1 LLDLKEQTVFADYFL
16 ICEAEND
23 RQLRALAFSIIEDAK
38 QNGKTVADGREGE
51 AKSGWVLVD
60 FGDLIVH
67 IFSPE
72 KRHFYD
78 LDELWNEAHVVL
90 HMQ

>member
-1 LLDLKEQTVFADYFL
+1 MLDLHEQTVFADYFL
-16 ICEAEND
+16 ICETEND

-38 QNGKTVADGREGE
+38 QQGQTIADGKEGNAE
-51 AKSGWVLVD
+51 SGWMLVD

-67 IFSPE
+67 IFSSE

-78 LDELWNEAHVVL
+78 LENLWNEARVVL
-90 HMQ
+90 HIQ